1 VASFASRAKK
11 LGPEALYEYA
21 IAALGRRALTEREL
35 RLKLAQRAAEV
46 RHVDETLDR
55 LREIG
60 YLDDTRTAESH
71 AYAKRELEGLGAR
84 RVLNE
89 LRRRGVDAGTAERTV
104 AEAYREV
111 DELGLIRQY
120 LERRLGRRLE
130 GKLEDPR
137 EVQRLTQRLMRAGFS
152 AGRIREA
159 LGKVA
164 ADPAWLEGLEEPLEG
179 DGED

>member
-1 VASFASRAKK
+1 VTSFASRAKK

-21 IAALGRRALTEREL
+21 LAALGRRALTEREL
-35 RLKLAQRAAEV
+35 RLKLAQRAAEE
-46 RHVDETLDR
+46 RHVNETLGR

-60 YLDDTRTAESH
+60 YLDDGRTAESH

-89 LRRRGVDAGTAERTV
+89 LRRRGVDSTTAERTV
-104 AEAYREV
+104 EEAYREV
-111 DELGLIRQY
+111 DELELIRQY

-164 ADPAWLEGLEEPLEG
+164 ADAAWLDGLEEPL
-179 DGED
+179 DADDL